1 MCCACLLHVCVCV
14 FIFIKHKV
22 LLISMYF
29 SRCKEKL
36 YFHELQRFV
45 GVEKK
50 GDQSETFL

>member
-14 FIFIKHKV
+14 FTFIKHKV